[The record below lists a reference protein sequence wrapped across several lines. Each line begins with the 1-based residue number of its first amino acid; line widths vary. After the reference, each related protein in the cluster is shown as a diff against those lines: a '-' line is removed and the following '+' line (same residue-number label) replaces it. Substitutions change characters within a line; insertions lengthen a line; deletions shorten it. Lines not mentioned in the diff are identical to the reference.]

1 MVEEPEMNEI
11 IPANPDKS
19 PFVAGLGSMICLS
32 CGGQFYNG
40 QYLKGAIL
48 LILHGGIYV
57 GHLTLIGSTPLWI
70 LSIIDAVLIA
80 KKLQSGRSV
89 RALEFF

>member
-1 MVEEPEMNEI
+1 MNDI
-11 IPANPDKS
+11 VPANPYKS
-19 PFVAGLGSMICLS
+19 PFTAGLLSMICVS

-57 GHLTLIGSTPLWI
+57 GHLAVVGSTPLWI
-70 LSIIDAVLIA
+70 LSIVDAVLIA
-80 KKLQSGRSV
+80 KKLRSGRSV
-89 RALEFF
+89 GALECF

>member
-1 MVEEPEMNEI
+1 MNDI
-11 IPANPDKS
+11 VAADPNKS
-19 PFVAGLGSMICLS
+19 PFVAGILSMVCLS

-48 LILHGGIYV
+48 LIIHGGIFV

-80 KKLQSGRSV
+80 KKLSSGRSV
-89 RALEFF
+89 GALEFF